1 MLSVDSVES
10 PDKKILY
17 KMNDQ
22 YIKHVGYTNTN
33 PAIATFF
40 SKQTTDLISQ
50 KVTEHLKYLRPAG
63 IIVPCHIITN
73 VMNDVYEGFRPPTGD
88 IYTRY
93 SIPTNDKGYVQDLID
108 QTIKIIVSNIEN
120 TLLTEQKNSELS
132 IWSTLYGTFN
142 RYGMR
147 QHPPLKILNKR
158 PRTGL
163 FNMNY

>member
-1 MLSVDSVES
+1 
-10 PDKKILY
+10 
-17 KMNDQ
+17 MNDQ
-22 YIKHVGYTNTN
+22 YIKHVGYRNTN
-33 PAIATFF
+33 AAIATFF
-40 SKQTTDLISQ
+40 SKQTVTLVSQQVTD
-50 KVTEHLKYLRPAG
+50 HLKWLKPEG

-73 VMNDVYEGFRPPTGD
+73 VMNDVYEAFKPPTGD

-108 QTIKIIVSNIEN
+108 QTIKIIVSNIKT
-120 TLLTEQKNSELS
+120 TLLTEQNNSKLS

-142 RYGMR
+142 QQGLR
-147 QHPPLKILNKR
+147 QHPPIKVLDKR